1 MILRRLALLVLLVFV
16 AGFVSPTVGELLHPC
31 EDSVEAAHSTGT
43 PCPDPTDDGH
53 PCGPACACM
62 CCPGHVVA
70 VPFVAP
76 PTPKWAQPS
85 DDLKVLFLQGLHPK
99 DFHYRIF
106 HPPRA

>member
-1 MILRRLALLVLLVFV
+1 MILRGLALFVLLVFV
-16 AGFVSPTVGELLHPC
+16 AGFVSPTVGELLHLG

-43 PCPDPTDDGH
+43 PCPHPEDGH
-53 PCGPACACM
+53 PCGPACACT

-70 VPFVAP
+70 VPVVAP
-76 PTPKWAQPS
+76 PLPRSTQLS
-85 DDLKVLFLQGLHPK
+85 DDLKVFTRQCLHPK